1 MQDLELV
8 LQMDLRVFGTARG
21 RVFHRFLDHERA
33 ALYSNSSA
41 YLVAQTKLLGPFAVS
56 GWDAAARVLDDAFSA
71 GVAGSRVLAP
81 IKNREAEPL
90 LVSRGFEV
98 QREAYAARRAG
109 GDAEGSLVRSGEFR
123 FGLSDCKT

>member
-1 MQDLELV
+1 MV

-21 RVFHRFLDHERA
+21 PVFQRFLDHEGA

-41 YLVAQTKLLGPFAVS
+41 YLVAQTKLLGPFAVFS
-56 GWDAAARVLDDAFSA
+56 WDAAARVLDDALIA
-71 GVAGSRVLAP
+71 GAAGSRVLAP
-81 IKNREAEPL
+81 IENREAEPL